1 MQGHPSS
8 LHLLLLLLLLLC
20 VGHLVVASPALSVT
34 SVGSSW
40 GTRRHPEVPVEGS
53 DGVGGAPDG
62 VLLVA

>member
-8 LHLLLLLLLLLC
+8 LHLLLLLLLLC

-40 GTRRHPEVPVEGS
+40 GTRHPEVPVEGS